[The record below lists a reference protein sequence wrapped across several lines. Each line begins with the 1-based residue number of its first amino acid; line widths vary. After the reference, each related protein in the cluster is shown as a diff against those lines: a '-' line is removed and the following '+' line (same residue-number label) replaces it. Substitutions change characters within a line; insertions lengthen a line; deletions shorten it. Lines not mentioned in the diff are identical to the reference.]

1 MLERIERQQGNSTLT
16 NSKETLRNKL
26 DIGKDIEKLRNFE
39 RQKANNTTET
49 LRKEFSIERD
59 KKDDG
64 LNLVNK
70 ERSMETHNSKE
81 TRTLQPIRRNMEEN
95 DKLDLFD
102 KEIEKDSVVKVV
114 NRKEK
119 QKKLMKD

>member
-1 MLERIERQQGNSTLT
+1 MAVVTCLALT
-16 NSKETLRNKL
+16 WVRGVT
-26 DIGKDIEKLRNFE
+26 D
-39 RQKANNTTET
+39 
-49 LRKEFSIERD
+49 
-59 KKDDG
+59 

-70 ERSMETHNSKE
+70 ERSMERHNSKE

>member
-1 MLERIERQQGNSTLT
+1 MER
-16 NSKETLRNKL
+16 
-26 DIGKDIEKLRNFE
+26 
-39 RQKANNTTET
+39 
-49 LRKEFSIERD
+49 
-59 KKDDG
+59 
-64 LNLVNK
+64 
-70 ERSMETHNSKE
+70 HNSKE